1 MKFDVV
7 VVGAGC
13 SGSVAALN
21 SAKKGYKTLLVERG
35 PEPGSKNVSG
45 AMIRESDISR
55 FVDIDGLPF
64 EKVVKSVKLV
74 FSTKANSVE
83 LRIRPR
89 DKLYTVSRLKFDKW
103 LAQKAEQAGALLVT
117 KTTVTGVEGNKVITE
132 RGGVEADY
140 VILSEGANALLS
152 MSLGMRRELKPEEAV
167 LGLKEVYSMTRD
179 EVNKRFGL
187 QGDDGEAWRVISDNP
202 IPFAGFVYTY
212 KDSVSLGVGV
222 PLSNV
227 KGLKPYEV
235 LDSFRSSLSE
245 LVKGSSL
252 REYSAKVIPENGFP
266 SFKACNQRVYVTG
279 DAIGLVDPLTFN
291 GIGPAIASGYL
302 ASENLGQ
309 CEGYERALLQEEEV
323 SRIVRSRTLVKELLK
338 EENFKFYV
346 NLIVDLFEGWSSGD
360 LSKLKYYKSNLWAM
374 LRHLTLGLGVVG

>member
-7 VVGAGC
+7 VVGAGP

-21 SAKKGYKTLLVERG
+21 SAKKGYKTLLIERG

-55 FVDIDGLPF
+55 FVDTEGISF
-64 EKVVKSVKLV
+64 EKIVKNVRLV
-74 FSTKANSVE
+74 FSTKSNSVE
-83 LRIRPR
+83 MRVKPR

-103 LAQKAEQAGALLVT
+103 LAQKSEQAGALLVT
-117 KTTVTGVEGNKVITE
+117 KTAVTGIEGNKVITE
-132 RGGVEADY
+132 RGGIEAEY
-140 VILSEGANALLS
+140 IILSEGANALIS
-152 MSLGMRRELKPEEAV
+152 MSLGMRRELKPEETV

-179 EVNKRFGL
+179 EVNKRFNL
-187 QGDDGEAWRVISDNP
+187 QGDEGEAWRVISDDP
-202 IPFAGFVYTY
+202 VPFAGFLYTY

-222 PLSNV
+222 PLSNL
-227 KGLKPYEV
+227 KGLRPYEV
-235 LDSFRSSLSE
+235 LDSFRSSLTE
-245 LVKGSSL
+245 LIKSSSL
-252 REYSAKVIPENGFP
+252 REYSAKIIPENGFP
-266 SFKACNQRVYVTG
+266 SFKACNQRIYVTG

-309 CEGYERALLQEEEV
+309 CESYESALLQEEEI
-323 SRIVRSRTLVKELLK
+323 SRIVRSRALVKELLR

-346 NLIVDLFEGWSSGD
+346 NLVVDLFEGWSSGD
-360 LSKLKYYKSNLWAM
+360 LSKLKYYKSNLWTM
-374 LRHLTLGLGVVG
+374 LRHLTLGLGVIG